1 MNLFT
6 FGGQNEAK
14 KERRD
19 ERAAVVVAVYKTMA
33 VIEFGLDGTIITANE
48 NFLRVMGYSLDEL
61 AGRKHSMFVD
71 PDYASSTT
79 YRDFW
84 QRLNA
89 GEAFTDK
96 FPRVHKTGRRVW
108 IQGSYVPML
117 TLEGKP
123 YKIIKFVNDVTAVQ
137 EEAERLEAE
146 KEAAAAAVRDAVDAL
161 SAGLAKLAAGDLQ
174 TRLSVPFDAAYER
187 LRGDFNTA
195 AERLGAAI
203 SGVVINSTAI
213 RQAASEIA
221 QTSDDLAR
229 RTHDQAGTVQQTVT
243 AMREIA
249 SIVRQTSEGAGQA
262 GTVLA
267 NARNDAA
274 QSRAVLDQTVA
285 AMTAIESSAG
295 EIGSIIGLIDEIAF
309 QTNLLAL
316 NAGVEAARAGD
327 AGRGFAVVATEVRA
341 LAQRSAE
348 AAKQIKT
355 LISASGAQVGEGVR
369 LVHATGEA
377 LQRIATQVGALD
389 NVVTLITKAAGQQ
402 EGAIAAVN
410 GAMQQLDKVTQ
421 QNAAIVE
428 ESAAASQN
436 LAQEADGLESLIAQ
450 FKTGAPSA
458 APARLPPPRAA
469 AAARPGPGKFVKIG
483 R

>member
-1 MNLFT
+1 MSLFK
-6 FGGQNEAK
+6 FGRRGNAETTEQV
-14 KERRD
+14 ERS
-19 ERAAVVVAVYKTMA
+19 AVVAAVYKTRA
-33 VIEFGLDGTIITANE
+33 VIEFQLDGTIITANE
-48 NFLRVMGYSLDEL
+48 NFLRVMGYSLDEVR
-61 AGRKHSMFVD
+61 GRKHTMFVD

-89 GEAFTDK
+89 GEASTDK
-96 FPRVHKTGRRVW
+96 FPRVHKSGRRIW

-117 TLEGKP
+117 TAQGKP
-123 YKIIKFVNDVTAVQ
+123 YKIIKFADDVTAA
-137 EEAERLEAE
+137 EERAARLAEDKASLD
-146 KEAAAAAVRDAVDAL
+146 AAVLTVVEAL
-161 SAGLAKLAAGDLQ
+161 SGSLARLAAGDLQ
-174 TRLSVPFDAAYER
+174 TRLSTPFAAAYEQ
-187 LRGDFNTA
+187 LRGDFNTTV
-195 AERLGAAI
+195 ERLGAAI
-203 SGVVINSTAI
+203 SGVAVNSTAI

-229 RTHDQAGTVQQTVT
+229 RTHDQAETVRQTVSS
-243 AMREIA
+243 MRDIA

-267 NARNDAA
+267 TARDDAA

-355 LISASGAQVGEGVR
+355 LISASGTQVGEGVR
-369 LVHATGEA
+369 LVHATGDA
-377 LQRIATQVGALD
+377 LQRIAAQVGALD
-389 NVVTLITKAAGQQ
+389 TVVSQITKAAGQQ
-402 EGAIAAVN
+402 DGAIAAVN
-410 GAMQQLDKVTQ
+410 GAMQKLDQATQ
-421 QNAAIVE
+421 QNAAIVQ
-428 ESAAASQN
+428 ESAAASAN

-458 APARLPPPRAA
+458 GQARLPPPRV
-469 AAARPGPGKFVKIG
+469 AAARPGPGKFVKLAK
-483 R
+483 